1 MTNGRRSSPAGGDL
15 GTSNALPPTV
25 VDISGDGRSRGEAH
39 GESLRSTI
47 DTALHRWRDH
57 VAARHGLTPSRF
69 VEVFLASTGFVQTVE
84 QMAPDL
90 HEEVLGIAAGSGQP
104 LDEIW
109 AYNLMDEEWRFQHD
123 QGVGCSLLAARSTA
137 PAGGVLMGQNMDL
150 PSSMAGTQAALRIAA
165 AADEPAQIVLTAAG
179 MVGLFGVNRAGVGCC
194 VNTLGGL
201 PAGRS
206 GLPVA
211 FIVREILRR
220 PNADAAV
227 TWLKAVPHASGQ
239 HYAIGDRHSV
249 RGFECSSEACVEGP
263 PTERLVHTN
272 HPIWADSPSSVE
284 GDWGGLTTFARLEAL
299 LSIVPGI
306 ERAGDIESALSDP
319 SAGLCVQPTSEVR
332 TETFCSAEFTLSES
346 PAVRVALGR
355 PDTAE
360 WFDLPWPDAS

>member
-1 MTNGRRSSPAGGDL
+1 MTNGWRSPSARGDL
-15 GTSNALPPTV
+15 GPGTALPTTV
-25 VDISGDGRSRGEAH
+25 VDLSGDGRRRGEAH

-57 VAARHGLTPSRF
+57 VAGRHRMPPSQF
-69 VEVFLASTGFVQTVE
+69 VEVFLASTGFVQAVE

-104 LDEIW
+104 VDEVW

-123 QGVGCSLLAARSTA
+123 QGVGCSLLAARSTS
-137 PAGGVLMGQNMDL
+137 PPGGVLMGQNMDL
-150 PSSMAGTQAALRIAA
+150 PASMAGSEAALRIAA
-165 AADEPAQIVLTAAG
+165 AVDEPAQIVLTAAG

-201 PAGRS
+201 PARRS

-227 TWLKAVPHASGQ
+227 SWLKAVPHASGQ
-239 HYAIGDRHSV
+239 HYAIGDAHSV
-249 RGFECSSEACVEGP
+249 RGFECSSDACVEGP

-272 HPIWADSPSSVE
+272 HPIWVDSPPTVE
-284 GDWGGLTTFARLEAL
+284 GDWGGLTTVARLEAL
-299 LSIVPGI
+299 RSIVPDI

-319 SAGLCVQPTSEVR
+319 SAGLCVQPTSEVH

-346 PAVRVALGR
+346 PAVRVSLGR
-355 PDTAE
+355 PDMSE
-360 WFDLPWPDAS
+360 WFDLPWPDAW